1 MECINR
7 YIESRHINIALLSSS
22 IRIMNDVIILNDP
35 LYQSAGV
42 SLSLSV
48 FTSLWFSAPLLSST
62 YLVSTFSHFY
72 YCWYI
77 THANSLEIT
86 LRNTWARRARLEE
99 SLKSQWTPEKVT
111 WKRSLNSGIIK
122 SEIHY
127 FVILSVDN

>member
-7 YIESRHINIALLSSS
+7 CIDSRHINIALFSSS
-22 IRIMNDVIILNDP
+22 IRIMNNVIFLNGP

-72 YCWYI
+72 CCWYI
-77 THANSLEIT
+77 RHANSLEIT
-86 LRNTWARRARLEE
+86 LRNTWARSARLEE
-99 SLKSQWTPEKVT
+99 SIKSQWTPEKVT
-111 WKRSLNSGIIK
+111 WKRSLNSGFINSK
-122 SEIHY
+122 IHS